1 MVSGA
6 RLLIKKLSDKKYKN
20 GWHIIL
26 CQPFLLCFKKK
37 FTIKIFNIKSKKTYN
52 YYKKLENYIIKS
64 KQKVIRIKNF
74 GEVI

>member
-6 RLLIKKLSDKKYKN
+6 RLLRKKLSDKKYKN

-37 FTIKIFNIKSKKTYN
+37 LTINNFNIICKKTYN
-52 YYKKLENYIIKS
+52 YYKKLENYNIKS
-64 KQKVIRIKNF
+64 KQKVIRKNI
-74 GEVI
+74 GEVV